1 LKKLSGNQHS
11 SLLVVGVSGIENSF
25 KTLASV
31 RHGGVE
37 HGQSEGGGGSL
48 QSCKFLFS
56 FCI

>member
-37 HGQSEGGGGSL
+37 HGQSEGRRRSL
-48 QSCKFLFS
+48 QSGNFFS
-56 FCI
+56 SEI